1 MTGENPRSLCS
12 ETRNRDSH
20 KSLGFPPR
28 RCRLN
33 EWFKVIYQ
41 ADCFLQALGVTDV
54 FNQSLYTRRQVFI
67 VLRRH
72 RKGQVKSN
80 REEHEEV
87 MKKHDD
93 SSKRQPPRGSA
104 FVQPPPL
111 SITGLAGL
119 LSPIVELIK

>member
-1 MTGENPRSLCS
+1 MSLISLYIHGDKSSLCCVGI
-12 ETRNRDSH
+12 E
-20 KSLGFPPR
+20 
-28 RCRLN
+28 
-33 EWFKVIYQ
+33 
-41 ADCFLQALGVTDV
+41 
-54 FNQSLYTRRQVFI
+54 
-67 VLRRH
+67 
-72 RKGQVKSN
+72 KGQVKSN

-93 SSKRQPPRGSA
+93 SSKRQPPRGSV